1 LVENGAGR
9 EETEP
14 RPRNWMEEGKCEKMK
29 GEERTHEK
37 RRMTKREKRG
47 KGKQVNKGNIKGPS
61 AQ

>member
-1 LVENGAGR
+1 
-9 EETEP
+9 
-14 RPRNWMEEGKCEKMK
+14 MEEGKCEKME

-61 AQ
+61 VQ